1 MLKFNKNL
9 TMKNENLKDIIDNH
23 KNKSNKELANILLT
37 LEIDFNNI
45 KRVVLDLTDTLK
57 ELEITHDTIY
67 SELQSRLKFKDES

>member
-1 MLKFNKNL
+1 
-9 TMKNENLKDIIDNH
+9 MKNENLKDIIDNH